1 RGSPHRMSDLLNRE
15 RLIIQ
20 QKGKL
25 IELTQEF
32 KIRDEEGNEIGVIK
46 QEGQSLLKKALRLV
60 GSFDQFFT
68 HTLSVYDAADTKVL
82 QLTRPRKIFKSKILV
97 EDGSGKAVGQILQ
110 QNVFGKI
117 RFDLVGSGG
126 EKLGQIRAEN
136 WRAWNFALV
145 DAEEKEFARIT
156 KKWAGLAKALFTQSD
171 NYVLEIQ
178 PSVSG
183 DLRLLALASAAG
195 VDTALKQDA
204 RGLNA

>member
-1 RGSPHRMSDLLNRE
+1 MSDLLQRE

-32 KIRDEEGNEIGVIK
+32 KIRDEEGNEIGVIR
-46 QEGQSLLKKALRLV
+46 QEGQSFLKKAVRLV
-60 GSFDQFFT
+60 SSLDQFFT
-68 HTLSVYDAADTKVL
+68 HTLAVYDNANNKVL
-82 QLTRPRKIFKSKILV
+82 QVTRPRKIFKSRLLV
-97 EDGSGKAVGQILQ
+97 EDGSGRAAGQIVQ

-117 RFDLVGSGG
+117 RFDLVGSDGQS
-126 EKLGQIRAEN
+126 LGQIRAEN

-145 DAEEKEFARIT
+145 DTNEQEIGRIT

-178 PSVSG
+178 PSATG

-195 VDTALKQDA
+195 VDLALKQDA
-204 RGLNA
+204 RGFNASVGGG

>member
-1 RGSPHRMSDLLNRE
+1 MSDLLNRE

-32 KIRDEEGNEIGVIK
+32 KIRDEEGNEIGVIR
-46 QEGQSLLKKALRLV
+46 QENQSFLKKAVRLV
-60 GSFDQFFT
+60 SSLDQFFT
-68 HTLSVYDAADTKVL
+68 HTLAVYDSAGTKVL
-82 QLTRPRKIFKSKILV
+82 QVTRPRKIFKSRLLV
-97 EDGSGKAVGQILQ
+97 EDGNGRAAGQIVQ

-117 RFDLVGSGG
+117 RFDFVSSAGQP
-126 EKLGQIRAEN
+126 LGQIRAEN

-145 DAEEKEFARIT
+145 DSNEQEVGRIT

-178 PSVSG
+178 PAATG
-183 DLRLLALASAAG
+183 DLRLLCFASAAG
-195 VDTALKQDA
+195 VDLALKQDA
-204 RGLNA
+204 RGLNAAVSG

>member
-1 RGSPHRMSDLLNRE
+1 MSDLLNRE

-32 KIRDEEGNEIGVIK
+32 KIRDEEGNEIGVIR
-46 QEGQSLLKKALRLV
+46 QENQSFLKKAVRLV
-60 GSFDQFFT
+60 SSLDQFFT
-68 HTLSVYDAADTKVL
+68 HTLAVYDTSSTKVL
-82 QLTRPRKIFKSKILV
+82 QVTRPRKIFKSRLLV
-97 EDGSGKAVGQILQ
+97 EDGNGRAAGQIVQ

-117 RFDLVGSGG
+117 RFDLISSSGQS
-126 EKLGQIRAEN
+126 LGQIRAEN

-145 DAEEKEFARIT
+145 DSNEQEIGRIT

-178 PSVSG
+178 PAATG
-183 DLRLLALASAAG
+183 DLRLLCLASAAG
-195 VDTALKQDA
+195 VDLALKQDA
-204 RGLNA
+204 RGLNAAVSG